1 MKCPQC
7 GNDVGL
13 NPFSIC
19 NMCGAVLSDEKEEDG
34 KTVSKTGSRN
44 K

>member
-7 GNDVGL
+7 GSDVGL

-19 NMCGAVLSDEKEEDG
+19 GVCGAVLSHEKEEDG
-34 KTVSKTGSRN
+34 KTVSEKVSG